1 MAKQR
6 KDIFKKLVGLEG
18 GNKKW
23 RLKDSK
29 TKDSE
34 KWIFH
39 ILSADQE
46 APKIESERRLKP
58 FFIMGAIFFLL
69 FGVMLTRAATLQI
82 IQGGKQRTM
91 ADENR
96 DRGSIIRA
104 PRGII
109 YDINHVKLVKNTP
122 NYEATILPSELPKDK
137 KSRDKVIQN
146 AAKTLGISGQTIE
159 DKVDEKGLSY
169 TEPILLKENVSRN
182 DAFVI
187 LSKGLKGIDVPVNPI
202 RDYLDGG
209 LLSHVLGYVGRISE
223 DELKSK
229 SDEGYRLTD
238 YIGKTGL
245 ESSYENVLRG
255 KDGSQRYE
263 VDSQGNVVKY
273 LGEQEPQLGDSLVLS
288 IDFGLEQKLAD
299 SMKKEMDKVHA
310 TKATAIAMNPQNG
323 EILAMVDI
331 PTYDNNLFSKGI
343 SAADYSKLINDPND
357 PLLPRAI
364 AGEYPSGSV
373 IKPFI
378 ASGALQQGTI
388 TENSTVNSTGGIHVG
403 SWFFPDWKAG
413 GHGITNVTKAIA
425 DSVNTFFYAVAGG
438 YGDIKGLG
446 PELIKHYLD
455 LFGFDKPTGVDIS
468 GEGKGNIPTP
478 EWKEKVEN
486 QPWYLGDTY
495 HMGIGQGDLLVTPLQ
510 ISNATC
516 AIANGGTLYEPH
528 FVNKVVDE
536 NDKVIDTKQ
545 PKILNQNFISSKNID
560 IVRRG
565 MRQTITDGSG
575 QQLKDEPVAVAGKT
589 GTAQFGPNNSKEHGW
604 FTSFAPFD
612 NPTFELT
619 ILVEGSGGGDVTAEP
634 IAKEVYQWYF
644 GGRK

>member
-18 GNKKW
+18 GHKKW
-23 RLKDSK
+23 RLGESK
-29 TKDSE
+29 TKESE

-39 ILSADQE
+39 ILSADRE
-46 APKIESERRLKP
+46 APKIESERRFKP
-58 FFIMGAIFFLL
+58 FIAIGIICFLL
-69 FGVMLTRAATLQI
+69 FGIMLIRAASLQI
-82 IQGGKQRTM
+82 IQGNKQRVL
-91 ADENR
+91 AEENR
-96 DRGSIIRA
+96 NRGSVIRA
-104 PRGII
+104 PRGVV
-109 YDINHVKLVKNTP
+109 YDRNHAELVKNTP
-122 NYEATILPSELPKDK
+122 NYDATILPSELPKNK
-137 KSRDKVIQN
+137 NARESVIKN
-146 AAKTLGISGQTIE
+146 AANALGIPAQDIE
-159 DKVDEKGLSY
+159 AKVEAKGLSY

-182 DAFVI
+182 DAFI
-187 LSKGLKGIDVPVNPI
+187 IMSKGLKGIDVPINPI

-209 LLSHVLGYVGRISE
+209 LLAHVLGYVGRISE
-223 DELKSK
+223 DELK
-229 SDEGYRLTD
+229 DNGGEGYRLTD

-245 ESSYENVLRG
+245 EKSYENVLRG

-263 VDSQGNVVKY
+263 VDSKGNVVKY
-273 LGEQEPQLGDSLVLS
+273 LGEQEPQLGNSLVLS

-299 SMKKEMDKVHA
+299 SMKNEMSKVHA

-323 EILAMVDI
+323 EILAYVDI

-343 SAADYSKLINDPND
+343 SAADYSKLLNNPDH
-357 PLLPRAI
+357 PLLARGI
-364 AGEYPSGSV
+364 SGEYPSGSV
-373 IKPFI
+373 IKPFM
-378 ASGALQQGTI
+378 AAGALQQGTI
-388 TENSTVNSTGGIHVG
+388 TENTTVNSTGGIKVG
-403 SWFFPDWKAG
+403 DWFFPDWKAG

-425 DSVNTFFYAVAGG
+425 ESVNTFFYAIAGG
-438 YGDIKGLG
+438 YGNIQGLG

-455 LFGFDKPTGVDIS
+455 LFGFDKPTGVDIG
-468 GEGKGNIPTP
+468 GESRGNIPTP

-486 QPWYLGDTY
+486 ESWYLGDTY

-528 FVNKVVDE
+528 FVDQVINE
-536 NDKVIDTKQ
+536 NNQVIDTKK
-545 PKILNQNFISSKNID
+545 PKVLNQNFIDPKNID

-565 MRQTITDGSG
+565 MRQTVTSGSG
-575 QQLKDEPVAVAGKT
+575 KQLQNEPVAVAGKT